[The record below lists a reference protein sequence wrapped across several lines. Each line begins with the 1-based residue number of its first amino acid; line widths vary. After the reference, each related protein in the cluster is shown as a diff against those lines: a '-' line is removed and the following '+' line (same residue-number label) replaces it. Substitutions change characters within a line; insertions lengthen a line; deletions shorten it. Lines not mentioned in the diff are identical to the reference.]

1 MNFINST
8 EDLYRML
15 DRFTQGVDWDCF
27 YTERDKP
34 APFLKFNKSTVKCV
48 VDFLKEHS
56 IKKACEFGC
65 GEGRNAIYLA
75 RHGVAVEAFDSS
87 EVAIENAKRIA
98 KESGA
103 GRAAFV
109 AGNIF
114 ALDLTGKKYELVI
127 DSGIFHHLP
136 PHRRLQYRD
145 MVSDILE
152 ENGYFILV
160 CFLAGGEGADEVDD
174 YEFYKSKQTGT
185 AFTEEKLR
193 RFWGE
198 KFEMMEIRK
207 GDDIARPEMW
217 ESSFMYICLLKKV

>member
-34 APFLKFNKSTVKCV
+34 APFLKFNKSPDKCV

-87 EVAIENAKRIA
+87 EVAIKNAKRIA
-98 KESGA
+98 KESGPGGRLFLWAGAGGRIPPGPPGKGPGLGTRVRRRPPA
-103 GRAAFV
+103 GRPEARQP
-109 AGNIF
+109 
-114 ALDLTGKKYELVI
+114 EE
-127 DSGIFHHLP
+127 
-136 PHRRLQYRD
+136 RRR
-145 MVSDILE
+145 SRE
-152 ENGYFILV
+152 
-160 CFLAGGEGADEVDD
+160 
-174 YEFYKSKQTGT
+174 
-185 AFTEEKLR
+185 
-193 RFWGE
+193 
-198 KFEMMEIRK
+198 
-207 GDDIARPEMW
+207 
-217 ESSFMYICLLKKV
+217 

>member
-34 APFLKFNKSTVKCV
+34 APFLKFNKSPDKCV

-87 EVAIENAKRIA
+87 EVAIKNAKRIA
-98 KESGA
+98 KESGPG
-103 GRAAFV
+103 GR
-109 AGNIF
+109 
-114 ALDLTGKKYELVI
+114 L
-127 DSGIFHHLP
+127 
-136 PHRRLQYRD
+136 
-145 MVSDILE
+145 
-152 ENGYFILV
+152 
-160 CFLAGGEGADEVDD
+160 FLAGGEGADEVDD

-185 AFTEEKLR
+185 AFTEGKVR

-198 KFEMMEIRK
+198 KFEMTEIRK
-207 GDDIARPEMW
+207 GGDIARPEMW
-217 ESSFMYICLLKKV
+217 ESSFMYICLLRKV